1 MTKITTDKA
10 SVVPWVSRQV
20 SIAIDAQAPAGV
32 GLERDGALVAGVI
45 YTGWNGRSLICHVAV
60 HGLLTPAYMAAIFHY
75 PFVHC
80 GADKIIAP
88 VIETNAESRRFVTKL
103 GFVEEARIAD
113 AHPDGAIIIYTMR
126 RAACRFIGERYAQ
139 RLKVA

>member
-1 MTKITTDKA
+1 M
-10 SVVPWVSRQV
+10 
-20 SIAIDAQAPAGV
+20 
-32 GLERDGALVAGVI
+32 VAGVI

-60 HGLLTPAYMAAIFHY
+60 QGLLTPAYLAAIFHY

-88 VIETNAESRRFVTKL
+88 VVETNEESRRFVQKL
-103 GFVEEARIAD
+103 GFVEEGRISE
-113 AHPDGAIIIYTMR
+113 AHPDGAIIIYTMS
-126 RAACRFIGERYAQ
+126 RAACRFIGERYAA